1 MKNKK
6 GLSPI
11 IATVLLILL
20 TVSAAVFIS
29 KFIYDFVKEKMDKT
43 DCYDYIDYFKF
54 DSELGYNCYVLNDP
68 NYYYK
73 LSLTA
78 KNVRPEA
85 EAKLKGFGLKFYKE
99 GDSKV
104 VKSGGTEGTEGT
116 EGIKM
121 LSNSSAP
128 ISIPR
133 RGETRSYNYTDSNKY
148 ASVKVYAI
156 LKTRE
161 CEAVE
166 EVSILAC

>member
-1 MKNKK
+1 MIYINKK

-43 DCYDYIDYFKF
+43 DCYDYTDYFKF
-54 DSELGYNCYVLNDP
+54 DSEFGYNCYVFNDLN
-68 NYYYK
+68 YSYK

-85 EAKLKGFGLKFYKE
+85 EEKVKGFGLRFYKE

-104 VKSGGTEGTEGT
+104 VKVDEGQLPGE
-116 EGIKM
+116 IKM
-121 LSNSSAP
+121 LSNSSAS
-128 ISIPR
+128 ISIPK
-133 RGETRSYNYTDSNKY
+133 RGETRSYNYSDSNKY
-148 ASVKVYAI
+148 ASAKVYAI
-156 LKTRE
+156 LKSRE

-166 EVSILAC
+166 EASILAC

>member
-1 MKNKK
+1 MRHINKK

-29 KFIYDFVKEKMDKT
+29 KFIYDFVKENMDKT
-43 DCYDYIDYFKF
+43 DCYDYTDYFKF
-54 DSELGYNCYVLNDP
+54 DSGFGYNCYVFNDF
-68 NYYYK
+68 NYSYK

-85 EAKLKGFGLKFYKE
+85 EAEVKGFGLKFYKE

-104 VKSGGTEGTEGT
+104 VKVNEGLPGE
-116 EGIKM
+116 IKM
-121 LSNSSAP
+121 LSNSSAL
-128 ISIPR
+128 ISIPG
-133 RGETRSYNYTDSNKY
+133 RGETRSYNYTDLNKY
-148 ASVKVYAI
+148 ASAKVYAI

-161 CEAVE
+161 C
-166 EVSILAC
+166 